1 MIWGEAQAGALWGL
15 WRVEV
20 VGVGRRGVSSG
31 PPVARGPVN
40 SNLGSRVWAASLS
53 LGAALAGGQAC
64 LCAT

>member
-1 MIWGEAQAGALWGL
+1 MISGEAQAGALWRL
-15 WRVEV
+15 RRVQEA
-20 VGVGRRGVSSG
+20 GVGKSGVSSG